1 MAKTFTLQVN
11 GLDTLAKVTAMGP
24 SVLFADSIIPSY
36 FRSDGASPVNDLIV
50 TSNFEPDFTGLGA
63 DQWQTLSDDS
73 QSEIAYDQS
82 VGKFVEGNLIFGY
95 ATKAQVQA
103 DVRDY
108 VFYEVN
114 GSDLGLFKGVCNSTQ
129 SQDYTPALVSANK
142 NYMVSQSQ
150 VKALIAQRGA

>member
-1 MAKTFTLQVN
+1 MAKTFSIEVAGIATL
-11 GLDTLAKVTAMGP
+11 TEVTEMGP
-24 SVLFADSIIPSY
+24 SMLFADSIIPTFHRTDDTTS
-36 FRSDGASPVNDLIV
+36 RNDLIV
-50 TSNFEPDFTGLGA
+50 TTNFEPNFA
-63 DQWQTLSDDS
+63 SIAAAEYQTLSDDS

-82 VGKFVEGNLIFGY
+82 VGKFVEGNLIFGV

-108 VFYEVN
+108 IFYEQN
-114 GSDLGLFKGVCNSTQ
+114 GSDVGLFKGVCNSTQ

-142 NYMVSQSQ
+142 NYMVSASQ

>member
-1 MAKTFTLQVN
+1 MAKTFTI
-11 GLDTLAKVTAMGP
+11 DTSAINDLTTVTEMGP
-24 SVLFADSIIPSY
+24 SMLFADSIIPTNHATSA
-36 FRSDGASPVNDLIV
+36 SGAGVNQLIV
-50 TSNFEPDFTGLGA
+50 TTNFEPDFTSVA
-63 DQWQTLSDDS
+63 STEYEETSDDS

-82 VGKFVEGNLIFGY
+82 VGKFVEGNLIFGV

-108 VFYEVN
+108 VFYSIV

-142 NYMVSQSQ
+142 NYMVSAAQ
-150 VKALIAQRGA
+150 VKALLG

>member
-1 MAKTFTLQVN
+1 MAKTFTIEVAGIASL
-11 GLDTLAKVTAMGP
+11 TEVTEMGP
-24 SVLFADSIIPSY
+24 AMLFADSIIPT
-36 FRSDGASPVNDLIV
+36 FHQTDDGTSRNDLIV
-50 TSNFEPDFTGLGA
+50 TTNFEPDFSSIAAAEYQMLA
-63 DQWQTLSDDS
+63 DDS

-82 VGKFVEGNLIFGY
+82 VGKFVEGNLIFGV

-108 VFYEVN
+108 IFYELN

-142 NYMVSQSQ
+142 NYMVSAAQ
-150 VKALIAQRGA
+150 VKALLG